1 MNTTNFIRLSCCPI
15 AFYFFFKLTV
25 HLYWLYTKPFG
36 LDETLCTREILKQTT
51 ILFILLALIIST
63 YL

>member
-15 AFYFFFKLTV
+15 AFYFFIKLTV

-36 LDETLCTREILKQTT
+36 LDETLCIREVLKQLT
-51 ILFILLALIIST
+51 ILTILLALLIST
-63 YL
+63 Y